1 MNKYRYGI
9 AVLIMILLSA
19 WSIAAQD
26 NTAQRLTLLQALGIV
41 QTSDTNTAASR
52 FIVDGSYDE
61 DDRCWKFE
69 YSDNS
74 EICISDTTG
83 ELVDFDDN
91 SGVPAPAATEDVS
104 NGGVPAPAATEDVN
118 SGTVPAPAATE
129 DVDIFLVPPT
139 TSLDVAI
146 ATALRIFPNRIV
158 SDFELERNAAGTVVW
173 EIKLDNNTVRVEV
186 DAETGFV
193 LNFGRNSNSN
203 NDNNSGS
210 SDSDDDDNSGSGSN
224 NSGSS
229 DSDDDGDSSGRG
241 RGRGRSGSGDSG
253 DSD

>member
-1 MNKYRYGI
+1 MNKYRYGT
-9 AVLIMILLSA
+9 AALVMVLLSA

-41 QTSDTNTAASR
+41 QTNDTNTTASR
-52 FIVDGSYDE
+52 FIVDGSYDA

-74 EICISDTTG
+74 EICVSDTTG

-104 NGGVPAPAATEDVN
+104 NGGVPAPAATEDVI
-118 SGTVPAPAATE
+118 SGNVPAPAATE
-129 DVDIFLVPPT
+129 DADIFLVPPT
-139 TSLDVAI
+139 ISLDAAI
-146 ATALRIFPNRIV
+146 ATALRIFPNLIV
-158 SDFELERNAAGTVVW
+158 SDFELERNAAGVVVW
-173 EIKLDNNTVRVEV
+173 EIKLDNDTVRVEI

-193 LNFGRNSNSN
+193 LNFGRNTNSN
-203 NDNNSGS
+203 DDDNSGS
-210 SDSDDDDNSGSGSN
+210 SDSDNSGSGSN

-229 DSDDDGDSSGRG
+229 DSDDGDSSGRG

>member
-1 MNKYRYGI
+1 MKKYIYPI
-9 AVLIMILLSA
+9 AVLVMGLLSA

-41 QTSDTNTAASR
+41 QTNDTNTAASR

-69 YSDNS
+69 YSDSS

-83 ELVDFDDN
+83 EVVDFDDN
-91 SGVPAPAATEDVS
+91 SGVPAPAATEDVG

-118 SGTVPAPAATE
+118 SGNVPAPAATE
-129 DVDIFLVPPT
+129 DADIFLVPPT
-139 TSLDVAI
+139 ISLDDAL

-158 SDFELERNAAGTVVW
+158 SDFELERNAAGVVVW
-173 EIKLDNNTVRVEV
+173 EIKLDNDTVQVEV

-203 NDNNSGS
+203 DDNSGS
-210 SDSDDDDNSGSGSN
+210 SDSNDDNSGSGSN

-229 DSDDDGDSSGRG
+229 DSDDDSSGRG

-253 DSD
+253 GSD